1 MVKLNGSSFALQ
13 YKRTTSRPIDSSD
26 VWDTLED
33 ARVYAR
39 NCDTEVYVPYAGQ
52 IISVVE
58 NGFSYQLIED
68 TTVTIY
74 PERKHYKLV
83 KIGNANDI
91 DDAYLSRDK
100 EDTAKKLI
108 HFLEGI
114 DAAGV
119 SSIEDIKLIKDL
131 LSANYVKG
139 SNGFGIYKDDNG
151 KYHLDIDNATIR
163 GKFSVET
170 LEVKQSYH
178 VQGAQYL
185 TRGGLIV
192 TAVNGN
198 TVTMTN
204 KDAEGRQLY
213 NTFRVG
219 DYAYHKEFDTSIIR
233 EYWYEVTAVS
243 DNTITMNVTGTVPQV
258 GDSIVQLG
266 NKSDTSR
273 QAAIVLDADGIMMY
287 KGISS
292 NTSLPTPYIQMTD
305 GKIVFRG
312 QFISE
317 ATGEDIDETIAALD
331 NKINIVKSQTDR
343 EYTMWFFDYNPSL
356 ANLPA
361 SDWTTTE
368 LKSEHDQDLFYNT
381 VNGHAWRFENGEWKE
396 ITDQFTIKALENA
409 SKAQDTADS
418 KRRVFVSQPPSDAV
432 YDIGDMWVNA
442 VYDDGTTIYDNDS
455 LVCITAKTALQ
466 AFSISHWKPASKATT
481 AYLEN
486 LGSQIITIVGENTN
500 RDTAIQQAQT
510 LAQTAKDTAA
520 SALDNAGVAYDLAE
534 SNVTAIQ
541 QAQTLA
547 QTAKNT
553 ADSALDNAG
562 AAYDLAESNV
572 TAIQQT
578 KDSITLVAAQ
588 FNEDGTLKDTSGLVT
603 TAVANVLFSNLFTT
617 DEDGHLV
624 VKDTSGIITSGN
636 LVEVFVEK
644 TAADGYAKKSY
655 IDMFVTEN
663 ADGTFTSKMKVSAED
678 IDFTAEN
685 FTIGAEKIDFTAENF
700 TIGAEKISFIGK
712 TIIND
717 KFIVAENGSVTMNDA
732 TMNNCSVNGTFSME
746 AENGFKMQ
754 IKPRFDTEDYGG
766 MVGISPNGH
775 RIFQVLN
782 TNIEG
787 ATYEEAMVGV
797 SKYNGSALLATNSLH
812 PFGVSCNEYD
822 GANNIGGF
830 RLMDGNLYM
839 DKVVNGTTYYFRL
852 GLAPQFSG
860 LSIVSYKLKLD
871 TNCTKENI

>member
-26 VWDTLED
+26 VWETLED

-58 NGFSYQLIED
+58 NGFSYQLVED
-68 TTVTIY
+68 ATVTIY

-100 EDTAKKLI
+100 EDIAKELI
-108 HFLEGI
+108 HFLKGI
-114 DAAGV
+114 DAAGI
-119 SSIEDIKLIKDL
+119 SSIEDIKLIHNL
-131 LSANYVKG
+131 LSSNYVKG
-139 SNGFGIYKDDNG
+139 SNGFGIYKDENG
-151 KYHLDIDNATIR
+151 KYHLDIDDVAVR
-163 GKFSVET
+163 GIFSVES

-178 VQGAQYL
+178 VNGAQYL
-185 TRGGLIV
+185 TKAGLIV
-192 TAVNGN
+192 KSVNGN
-198 TVTMTN
+198 TVTFNAT
-204 KDAEGRQLY
+204 DAEGRKVY
-213 NTFRVG
+213 NNFQVG
-219 DYAYHKEFDTSIIR
+219 DFAYHKDFNLSSLTAT
-233 EYWYEVTAVS
+233 EYWYEVTAVG
-243 DNTITMNVTGTVPQV
+243 DNSITMSVAGSVPKV

-273 QAAIVLDADGIMMY
+273 QGALVLDSDGVRLY

-292 NTSLPTPYIQMTD
+292 TILPSPTIEMSND
-305 GKIVFRG
+305 KIVFKG
-312 QFISE
+312 KFVSE

-343 EYTMWFFDYNPSL
+343 EYTMWFFDYNPTL

-368 LKSEHDQDLFYNT
+368 LKSEHDQDMFYNT

-442 VYDDGTTIYDNDS
+442 VYDDGTTVYDNDS

-486 LGSQIITIVGENTN
+486 LGNQIVSIVSDNVN
-500 RDTAIQQAQT
+500 RD
-510 LAQTAKDTAA
+510 AA
-520 SALDNAGVAYDLAE
+520 L
-534 SNVTAIQ
+534 Q

-547 QTAKNT
+547 QTAKN
-553 ADSALDNAG
+553 AAASALNNAG
-562 AAYDLAESNV
+562 VAYDIAESNV

-578 KDSITLVAAQ
+578 NDSIVLVAAR
-588 FNEDGTLKDTSGLVT
+588 FNDDGTLKDTSGLVT
-603 TAVANVLFSNLFTT
+603 TAAANVLFSNLFTT
-617 DEDGHLV
+617 DDNGHLV
-624 VKDTSGIITSGN
+624 VKDSSGIITSGN
-636 LVEVFVEK
+636 LVEVFAEK

-663 ADGTFTSKMKVSAED
+663 TDGTFTSKMKVSAED

-685 FTIGAEKIDFTAENF
+685 FTIGAEKI
-700 TIGAEKISFIGK
+700 SFIGK
-712 TIIND
+712 TIING
-717 KFIVAENGSVTMNDA
+717 KFIVAADGSVTMNDA
-732 TMNNCSVNGTFSME
+732 TMNNCTVNGTFSMGSTLGLSVE
-746 AENGFKMQ
+746 IKSQFSEENS
-754 IKPRFDTEDYGG
+754 EGG
-766 MVGISPNGH
+766 IRAYSPNGKQVFCL
-775 RIFQVLN
+775 RNSNYWSSDTEQASIILSRYDSTGVKISDCQVLSDRIYIQSSSKNACQISDNSLTLWAYN
-782 TNIEG
+782 TS
-787 ATYEEAMVGV
+787 GV
-797 SKYNGSALLATNSLH
+797 LSQVSLTLSPVRTNGSITGYT
-812 PFGVSCNEYD
+812 FE
-822 GANNIGGF
+822 II
-830 RLMDGNLYM
+830 
-839 DKVVNGTTYYFRL
+839 K
-852 GLAPQFSG
+852 
-860 LSIVSYKLKLD
+860 
-871 TNCTKENI
+871 TNC